1 MPCDESYPSSQRF
14 LFSPYYPR
22 GTIRVDNE
30 PAPSPAPADNDE
42 AEDEDDVTADDI
54 VRIESLEPAFQE
66 LIQCAALNN
75 MATLHRGSDQKGWDA
90 NGDPT
95 EIALQVFAHKAGRGK
110 PHL

>member
-1 MPCDESYPSSQRF
+1 M
-14 LFSPYYPR
+14 
-22 GTIRVDNE
+22 IRAIDDLE
-30 PAPSPAPADNDE
+30 PSPSPDTI
-42 AEDEDDVTADDI
+42 EDDSDDVTAGDI

-66 LIQCAALNN
+66 LVQSAALNN
-75 MATLHRGSDQKGWDA
+75 MATIHRGTEEKGWDA